1 MGGRWPG
8 LRRPLADEA
17 VTSGPGAEL
26 WLLPSFASR
35 LTAVLHPGED
45 ARYVILECER
55 QWAEASPSEPRTG
68 PPGPGARWKPKP
80 AVRRLPPQPHHFP
93 VRGVAARGPRVGW
106 WTQPQ
111 PRAVCGF
118 VVRGGGGWS
127 ELSGQDGFLAPAP
140 CPRQALQIHRHVLES
155 FAMQRSSSLHRP
167 NGLACEPNP
176 AGCPR

>member
-1 MGGRWPG
+1 MAGVTRTTGRRGGDVGSWGRA
-8 LRRPLADEA
+8 LASPFFCLQTD
-17 VTSGPGAEL
+17 
-26 WLLPSFASR
+26 SR
-35 LTAVLHPGED
+35 APPWRG
-45 ARYVILECER
+45 YVILECER
-55 QWAEASPSEPRTG
+55 QRAEASPSEPRTG

-80 AVRRLPPQPHHFP
+80 AVGRLPPQPHHFP

-111 PRAVCGF
+111 PRAVCSF
-118 VVRGGGGWS
+118 VVRGEGGCS

-140 CPRQALQIHRHVLES
+140 CPRQALQIHRHIPES